1 MEQLKRLGLTPGERR
16 AAAGWAADE
25 SWVTLRKY
33 ERDQEYLACV
43 KDILDNPVFISMDQ
57 YIQHGNT
64 TCKAH
69 CIQVS
74 YLGYKLCKRFG
85 GNWRSA
91 ARAGLLHDLFLYDWH
106 THAKE
111 TGNRFHGFTHPR
123 TALENAVRYF
133 ELTKEEQGI
142 ILRHM
147 WPLTPVPPST
157 AAGFAVTYADKFCS
171 TAETLGRVKGWLVFR
186 RARPLHR

>member
-1 MEQLKRLGLTPGERR
+1 MERQKSLGLTRGERR
-16 AAAGWAADE
+16 AAAGWAADK
-25 SWVTLRKY
+25 SWVTFREY
-33 ERDQEYLACV
+33 EKDLEYMACV

-64 TCKAH
+64 TCKTH

-74 YLGYKLCKRFG
+74 YLGYKLCKRLG

-106 THAKE
+106 THARD
-111 TGNRFHGFTHPR
+111 TGKHFHGFTHPR
-123 TALENAVRYF
+123 SALKNADRYF
-133 ELTKEEQGI
+133 ELTKEERGI
-142 ILRHM
+142 ILHHM

-157 AAGFAVTYADKFCS
+157 IAGFAVTYADKFCS
-171 TAETLGRVKGWLVFR
+171 TAETFGRVKGWLISGIF
-186 RARPLHR
+186 

>member
-1 MEQLKRLGLTPGERR
+1 MEPSGLYDYTG
-16 AAAGWAADE
+16 
-25 SWVTLRKY
+25 
-33 ERDQEYLACV
+33 DQEYMECV
-43 KDILDNPVFISMDQ
+43 RDILEHPVFQSMDQ
-57 YIQHGNT
+57 YIQHGTT

-111 TGNRFHGFTHPR
+111 TGQYFHGFTHPKA
-123 TALENAVRYF
+123 ALVNADRYF
-133 ELTKEEQGI
+133 RLTGEERMI

-147 WPLTPVPPST
+147 WPLTLVPPTSK
-157 AAGFAVTYADKFCS
+157 AGYAVTCAGKYCS
-171 TAETLGRVKGWLVFR
+171 TVEPSTQKTLFRNRVQKLESCVNSR
-186 RARPLHR
+186 V

>member
-1 MEQLKRLGLTPGERR
+1 MEPSGISQITKN
-16 AAAGWAADE
+16 
-25 SWVTLRKY
+25 
-33 ERDQEYLACV
+33 QEYMDCV
-43 KDILDNPVFISMDQ
+43 RDILEHPVFQSMDQ

-74 YLGYKLCKRFG
+74 YLGYKFCKRFG

-106 THAKE
+106 THARE
-111 TGNRFHGFTHPR
+111 TGNYFHGFTHPR
-123 TALENAVRYF
+123 TALENARKYF
-133 ELTKEEQGI
+133 ELSQEEADI

-147 WPLTPVPPST
+147 WPLTPVPPVSR
-157 AAGFAVTYADKFCS
+157 AGYAITCADKACS
-171 TAETLGRVKGWLVFR
+171 TAETAARVRRWLLCVFR
-186 RARPLHR
+186 AQPAGH